1 VPRPESS
8 GRPRSAVLSAGLW
21 VLDQFGLGNGH
32 EGETAGIRDQL
43 GQIQNDLTEVLAAT
57 RELRAEV
64 AQSEYSL
71 MVSET
76 SRITAR
82 IDKGMDDL
90 HAVAKMAK
98 GDPTRKEFT
107 EATLTFIGDE
117 LMKGQ
122 QEELAKRI
130 TGEAGSDGLIVAASK
145 VAKTRS
151 PCCWTARTS
160 EHVRQVLDY
169 YQLEEARLL
178 LLRVEYMHAHRSTYS
193 GAEITRQIEK
203 VAQELGAP
211 ETPGTQEAVL
221 KPSSPCCASATY
233 AGAHLPVDIVNPLIA
248 EPGSKLIWNTA
259 YLGAQ
264 MPPAY
269 SLYTQRAEQA
279 GGWRVATA
287 AEVHK
292 LIAGWHGAN
301 WANWLDGEVG
311 GQIGSI
317 KAVFVGPSGIRPFS
331 GVWTYTTTLC
341 ATCSPAPGT
350 EFNAVNATGS
360 EERGTSTTTFKAARK
375 GVLLVKDRTENYWW

>member
-1 VPRPESS
+1 M
-8 GRPRSAVLSAGLW
+8 GW
-21 VLDQFGLGNGH
+21 VLDHFGLGNGH

-90 HAVAKMAK
+90 DAVAKMAK
-98 GDPTRKEFT
+98 DDPTRKGFT

-160 EHVRQVLDY
+160 EHVRRVL
-169 YQLEEARLL
+169 
-178 LLRVEYMHAHRSTYS
+178 
-193 GAEITRQIEK
+193 
-203 VAQELGAP
+203 
-211 ETPGTQEAVL
+211 
-221 KPSSPCCASATY
+221 
-233 AGAHLPVDIVNPLIA
+233 
-248 EPGSKLIWNTA
+248 
-259 YLGAQ
+259 
-264 MPPAY
+264 
-269 SLYTQRAEQA
+269 
-279 GGWRVATA
+279 
-287 AEVHK
+287 
-292 LIAGWHGAN
+292 
-301 WANWLDGEVG
+301 
-311 GQIGSI
+311 
-317 KAVFVGPSGIRPFS
+317 
-331 GVWTYTTTLC
+331 TTTSWRRRGC
-341 ATCSPAPGT
+341 CSYASSTCTPTGARTQAPK
-350 EFNAVNATGS
+350 S
-360 EERGTSTTTFKAARK
+360 RARSRRSRK
-375 GVLLVKDRTENYWW
+375 NWVRRRRRARRKPC